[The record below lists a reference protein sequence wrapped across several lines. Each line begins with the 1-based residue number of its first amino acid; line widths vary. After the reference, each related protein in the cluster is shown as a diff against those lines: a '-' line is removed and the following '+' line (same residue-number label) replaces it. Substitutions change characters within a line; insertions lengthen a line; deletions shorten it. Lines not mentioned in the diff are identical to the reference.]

1 MKHLF
6 HFLATVCLVAVIT
19 KPCRS
24 EECVD
29 YGFEQEFDHDHL
41 DFDLGTNFIAA
52 AGDFVY
58 VANSYTGIQVI
69 NAEDPLELV
78 LVNTIIPGGN
88 AGALLADGSFLYT
101 TSNGNGNLF
110 TYDISDPSAPVQV
123 GAVLAGNGN
132 CYGLAIRDTLLVRC
146 ADIHGFELIDASNP
160 ESLQVIAS
168 VETPGYPVSASI
180 GEGFILVSDY
190 HRGVLVVDIAVPERP
205 EIAATIAVE
214 GTSWS
219 VTYLGDTAFIAIDE
233 VGVQIVDLSN
243 PFEPL
248 TIGIMQLPFGAHE
261 VDIVDGRLYVSSGGF
276 GLRVFDLG
284 NPRNPIH
291 LGAIE
296 GYGYLNMAFNDECVF
311 NCLIDGGVI
320 SHFKHCT
327 TTPRILSISQETTG
341 VRLSWICDVGVFWKV
356 YRSTDP
362 YAPLEQSEL
371 VGVSNTTSYFHE
383 NALHVPTAFYR
394 VVAVY

>member
-1 MKHLF
+1 M
-6 HFLATVCLVAVIT
+6 AVIGT
-19 KPCRS
+19 PCRS
-24 EECVD
+24 EGCVD
-29 YGFEQEFDHDHL
+29 YGFEPEIEHDHL

-69 NAEDPLELV
+69 NAEDPLDLV
-78 LVNTIIPGGN
+78 LVNTIVTGGN
-88 AGALLADGSFLYT
+88 SAALLAEGNVLYCT
-101 TSNGNGNLF
+101 TNHNGTLF
-110 TYDISDPSAPVQV
+110 TYDITVPSAPIQI
-123 GAVLAGNGN
+123 GAALVGNGN
-132 CYGLAIRDTLLVRC
+132 CYGLAKRDTLLVRC

-219 VTYLGDTAFIAIDE
+219 VTHLGDTAYIAIDE

-261 VDIVDGRLYVSSGGF
+261 IDIVDGRLYVSSGGI
-276 GLRVFDLG
+276 GLSVFDLLD
-284 NPRNPIH
+284 PRNPIH
-291 LGAIE
+291 LGTIE
-296 GYGYLNMAFNDECVF
+296 GFGYLNMAFNDECVF

-327 TTPRILSISQETTG
+327 TTPRNLSISQETTG
-341 VRLSWICDVGVFWKV
+341 VRLSWICDVGVYWKV
-356 YRSTDP
+356 YRSADP
-362 YAPLEQSEL
+362 YAPLDASDL
-371 VGVSNTTSYFHE
+371 IGVSTINSFFHE
-383 NALHVPTAFYR
+383 NALRDPAGFYR